1 MIQKRTA
8 SAFSEE
14 FFPHPSFTSVPREGD
29 IGELDTGSGTD
40 SSLLRKKLDTIILVV
55 APVCGF
61 IALILLVIIIVTLI
75 CHARHSPRS
84 RNIDRTS
91 LIGLCYDILFDYK

>member
-1 MIQKRTA
+1 MFLQKRTA

-14 FFPHPSFTSVPREGD
+14 FFPHPSFTGIPREGD
-29 IGELDTGSGTD
+29 TGAVDAGSGTD
-40 SSLLRKKLDTIILVV
+40 SSLLRKKLDTVILVV

-61 IALILLVIIIVTLI
+61 IALILLVVIIVTLI

-84 RNIDRTS
+84 RTTDRTS
-91 LIGLCYDILFDYK
+91 LIGL